1 MKWYYFY
8 HRRLF
13 LLVYRHAYELTFT
26 SATHCFWQLEF
37 PWNLHIH
44 AALQFSCLWTG
55 KLQILIRSSS
65 RRQFRVVSRRR
76 LSCHKPS
83 RSSNTNCGIAAWFL
97 ELTPVAIY
105 LYLKEIIRHFFFLL
119 RMHKNFHR
127 NKHEPSKVSKFSEF
141 SIRQTSRRLSFK
153 ILKNFVSTISSSV
166 FNY

>member
-1 MKWYYFY
+1 MI
-8 HRRLF
+8 LF
-13 LLVYRHAYELTFT
+13 LSRYFFSFIDTRMNSLLQAQHIVFDNQSFRG
-26 SATHCFWQLEF
+26 
-37 PWNLHIH
+37 NLHIH

-153 ILKNFVSTISSSV
+153 ILKNF
-166 FNY
+166 